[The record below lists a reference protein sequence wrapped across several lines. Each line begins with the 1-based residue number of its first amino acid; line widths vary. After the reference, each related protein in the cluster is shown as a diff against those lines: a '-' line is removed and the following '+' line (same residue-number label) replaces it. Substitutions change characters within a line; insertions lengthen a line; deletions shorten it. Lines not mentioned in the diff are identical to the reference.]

1 MQSDQEEL
9 KNLQKLTEKLKSSR
23 CVLCG
28 HKLFPSAY
36 IIKNLDQNKMY
47 VECMSCMTIYD
58 NNLEIDSVGLPAVH
72 GVS

>member
-1 MQSDQEEL
+1 MPSDLERSS
-9 KNLQKLTEKLKSSR
+9 KLQKLTEKLKSSH

-28 HKLFPSAY
+28 SKLFPTAY
-36 IIKNLDQNKMY
+36 IIQNLDTDLVY
-47 VECMSCMTIYD
+47 IECMSCMTIYD

>member
-1 MQSDQEEL
+1 MPSDLEKL
-9 KNLQKLTEKLKSSR
+9 SKLQKLTKKLKSSH

-28 HKLFPSAY
+28 SKLFPTAY
-36 IIKNLDQNKMY
+36 IIQNLDTDLIY

>member
-1 MQSDQEEL
+1 MPSDLERSS
-9 KNLQKLTEKLKSSR
+9 KLQKLTEKLKSSH

-28 HKLFPSAY
+28 SKLFPTAY
-36 IIKNLDQNKMY
+36 IIQNLDTDLVY

>member
-1 MQSDQEEL
+1 MPSDQEEL
-9 KNLQKLTEKLKSSR
+9 NKLQKLTEKLKSSR